1 MRQRVVFLA
10 RVFPPELARS
20 ALEQVDATYRQ
31 AIRAVLGLSDAE
43 EKRIAKQADLPFE
56 SGGHDMAPIAPLAP
70 IAHLASWLDATEGE
84 EPAITKR
91 ELCENET
98 LSPVVQRLYA
108 EARKVNTA
116 LPMTFQ
122 AFLDRAAADDAPAVR
137 AKAGRVRWSVR
148 LREGLNEQKVQQWCA
163 QASLL
168 DRHGV
173 AEMARGW
180 MLKEPPYEAKFQR
193 PVF

>member
-1 MRQRVVFLA
+1 MREHLNSKVKEIQALVKTMLTVKSVAAGAFHAERLLFRVFVKTVRQRVVFLA
-10 RVFPPELARS
+10 RVFPPELARP

-43 EKRIAKQADLPFE
+43 EKRIARQADLAFE

-70 IAHLASWLDATEGE
+70 IAHLPSWLDATEGE

-122 AFLDRAAADDAPAVR
+122 AFLDG
-137 AKAGRVRWSVR
+137 GR
-148 LREGLNEQKVQQWCA
+148 G
-163 QASLL
+163 
-168 DRHGV
+168 
-173 AEMARGW
+173 
-180 MLKEPPYEAKFQR
+180 
-193 PVF
+193 